1 VQARNNSTERSAL
14 RARRLRGPLA
24 AMTSRTKLENLT
36 VRLELETR
44 EALERLAEREERPL
58 AIWFGGLCVPRRRGV
73 SGRKGRR
80 QHDPRTHR

>member
-36 VRLELETR
+36 VRLEPETR
-44 EALERLAEREERPL
+44 EALERVAEREERPL
-58 AIWFGGLCVPRRRGV
+58 AYLVRRALRTEAA
-73 SGRKGRR
+73 RR
-80 QHDPRTHR
+80 ERQEGAAA